1 MEVNLGL
8 ALGPLT
14 SATRQKNNLGF
25 DRFNVKHST
34 IGGVDLRPNIKRC
47 FVVLVA
53 PCITV
58 IPATAYSGES
68 KSKSRTH
75 CLLCDANING
85 LAVY

>member
-25 DRFNVKHST
+25 DRFNVEHST
-34 IGGVDLRPNIKRC
+34 IGGVYLPPNIKRC
-47 FVVLVA
+47 FTVLVA

-58 IPATAYSGES
+58 ISATAYSGES

-75 CLLCDANING
+75 CRLCDPNVRG